1 MRMMFELF
9 KSKKKKEQE
18 LRDLELDQRELELTI
33 MQLDLEIAMK
43 HNNIKVL
50 EHVYDHAIK

>member
-1 MRMMFELF
+1 MIDLF
-9 KSKKKKEQE
+9 RSKKVQEQK
-18 LRDLELDQRELELTI
+18 LRDLELDQRELELI
-33 MQLDLEIAMK
+33 IRELDLEIAMK